1 MKRNLGQEQFITP
14 KKILEVMGGAT
25 GEIAAVF
32 INYRDVD
39 GKRVATTTQYFDR
52 TSLRD
57 FLYFNDSDRNGI
69 LQKFL
74 SIKQQKYAPSA
85 STNQIL
91 HTLHVTWKKGDLR
104 STKVVDRSHSLRI
117 VEPYSS
123 HDVNRKDDD
132 RRPYQYGIADP
143 LQYGQM
149 ALPSQSQLCRRILD
163 ACERVAEHVRI
174 VSDNAVRMTRM
185 MCFVKVGH
193 RGQLWFNYP
202 SSVDVED
209 SGIDHTF
216 DLWSTNKERRGLGMS
231 YETLQTTGST
241 PHRIVNTA
249 NVEET
254 STPGAGTGHR
264 DGASSSAYTAAIK
277 TIQMSDQFVK
287 RTSELFTHCAF
298 CAERI
303 EAMRSCSMTLQ
314 ETLLFLTRQGVSKQ
328 SPKTKPDSSQ
338 EPRTPDERASQM
350 WSDMRLTESD
360 EITLP
365 ELRWKMKKLQI
376 PPEKLAQI
384 ETGIALADSE
394 IRGVVNFHLWR
405 LGIANAAASLPSA
418 PKSAGTA
425 GTSFSRLTSTSAGG
439 IFTPRGAGSPSS
451 PTYLSG
457 KLQSPDS
464 KEELLQLIMNGSQD
478 MGSLIHAAAAGG
490 TTNHN
495 SMEPLIMMNLRSA
508 LAPKV
513 LMRVT
518 APSALERESSEF
530 LCKNVEVCANCH
542 GSVKLFLARRTE
554 YLDQQL
560 ERLLAPV
567 ASTSGSQATSYR
579 SPRICRPKQQLID
592 RMWSR

>member
-32 INYRDVD
+32 ITYRDID

-57 FLYFNDSDRNGI
+57 FLYFNDPDRNGI

-149 ALPSQSQLCRRILD
+149 ALPLQSQLSRRIRE

-216 DLWSTNKERRGLGMS
+216 ELWSTKNERRGFGVS
-231 YETLQTTGST
+231 YETLHTTGST
-241 PHRIVNTA
+241 PHRVVNTA

-264 DGASSSAYTAAIK
+264 DGASSSAHTATIK

-287 RTSELFTHCAF
+287 ELFTHCAF

-303 EAMRSCSMTLQ
+303 ESMRSCSMTLQ
-314 ETLLFLTRQGVSKQ
+314 ETLLFLKRQGMRKQ
-328 SPKTKPDSSQ
+328 SPKFKPDSSQ
-338 EPRTPDERASQM
+338 EPRAADERASQM

-394 IRGVVNFHLWR
+394 IRGVVDFHLWR
-405 LGIANAAASLPSA
+405 LGIANAEDLLPSA

-425 GTSFSRLTSTSAGG
+425 GMSSSRLSFTSAGD
-439 IFTPRGAGSPSS
+439 ILTPRGAGSPSS
-451 PTYLSG
+451 YLSG
-457 KLQSPDS
+457 KVQSQDS
-464 KEELLQLIMNGSQD
+464 KEELLQLIMSGSQD
-478 MGSLIHAAAAGG
+478 IGSLIHAAAAGG

-530 LCKNVEVCANCH
+530 LCRNVEVCADCH
-542 GSVKLFLARRTE
+542 GSVKLFLARRGTE
-554 YLDQQL
+554 YSDQQL

-567 ASTSGSQATSYR
+567 ASTSGNQTTSYR
-579 SPRICRPKQQLID
+579 SPQICRPKQQLID